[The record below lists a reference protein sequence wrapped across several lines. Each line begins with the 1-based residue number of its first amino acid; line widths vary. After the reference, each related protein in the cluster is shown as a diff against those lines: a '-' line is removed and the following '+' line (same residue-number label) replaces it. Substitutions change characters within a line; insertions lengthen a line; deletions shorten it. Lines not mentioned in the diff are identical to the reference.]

1 MRAFGSAVHPPAV
14 STRRLSRG
22 PNKRQYGDWVHAPP
36 LAEAPDGIE
45 TGRPRA
51 PPANRVLLSLQ
62 RVSVVYGRQEAG
74 LNPRGRAWL
83 VSTALVTCLWGAACR
98 ARPGASVLS
107 VAAAADLR
115 FALDELA
122 SEFRGAHRNVDLRIA
137 YGSSGDFFAQIQN
150 QAPFDLFLS
159 ADIEYPRRLLR
170 ERIGV
175 PDSLF
180 VYAVGRIA
188 VWVPSASMLDPAT
201 ALESPA
207 LRHISIANPQH
218 APYGRAAEA
227 ALRSLGLYDRVGNKL
242 VFGENVSQALEF
254 IQSGAAETG
263 IVALSLVLAPP
274 VRGQGR
280 YWEVPLAA
288 YPKMEQGGVILKDTP
303 AARQFRS
310 WMLSPA
316 GARVLQ
322 EYGFSLP
329 G

>member
-1 MRAFGSAVHPPAV
+1 M
-14 STRRLSRG
+14 
-22 PNKRQYGDWVHAPP
+22 
-36 LAEAPDGIE
+36 
-45 TGRPRA
+45 
-51 PPANRVLLSLQ
+51 LLSLQ

-98 ARPGASVLS
+98 ARPGPSVLS